1 MSMKKKKTKPKKLIF
16 LAQDLGV
23 PLDNLTREDIYSD
36 TELKPK
42 NLVNTSVENT
52 HRAPASSK

>member
-1 MSMKKKKTKPKKLIF
+1 MKKKKTKPKKLIF